1 MRIHGSLISGLLV
14 AAWLLPGQLFGQEA
28 APISRPSAV
37 GSRFWVV
44 STRDG
49 REVEG
54 GLAPAEFRVWRGS
67 SRGIGGECRLE
78 DLVGSLAPQ
87 TPLAVMVHGSFV
99 EWKSVARDA
108 FPTFCWLQGS
118 SPSTPLNVILF
129 SWPSDDTPQMN
140 LAADVNLLGRRAGL
154 QGMYLADL
162 LSRISPEHPVCLIGH
177 SHGGRVVA
185 ASLHVLGGGQ
195 VEGWRFGGDQFQ
207 GHRIRAVLAA
217 AAFDHHW
224 LNPGELYD
232 RVPGRVEKL
241 INLVNQEDLPL
252 VIYPLRSPALSQAV
266 ALTGFRPADRR
277 AIGPNAGRLLDID
290 VTDLIQTRHTWA
302 NYYRQPEIAALI
314 RPHVFFDG
322 TDDPEAVQKSLQKLS
337 AGPIRESSAETEIPP
352 GRSK

>member
-1 MRIHGSLISGLLV
+1 MRIHRSLIVGLLLC
-14 AAWLLPGQLFGQEA
+14 AWFSPGQVSGQEA
-28 APISRPSAV
+28 VPTPPRSAA
-37 GSRFWVV
+37 GSRLWVV

-54 GLAPAEFRVWRGS
+54 GLAPAEFRVWSGA
-67 SRGIGGECRLE
+67 SRGLGRECRIQ
-78 DLVGSLAPQ
+78 DLVSGLAPQ
-87 TPLAVMVHGSFV
+87 APLVVMVHGSFV
-99 EWKSVARDA
+99 EWKSVVRDA

-118 SPSTPLNVILF
+118 SPMTPLNVVVF
-129 SWPSDDTPQMN
+129 SWPSDNTPQMN
-140 LAADVNLLGRRAGL
+140 LAADVNFLGRRAGL
-154 QGMYLADL
+154 QGVYLADL
-162 LSRISPEHPVCLIGH
+162 LSRIPPEHPVCLIGH

-185 ASLHVLGGGQ
+185 AALHVLGGGQ
-195 VEGWRFGGDQFQ
+195 VEGWRFAGGQFQ

-217 AAFDHHW
+217 AAIDRHW

-232 RVPGRVEKL
+232 RTPGRVEKL

-266 ALTGFRPADRR
+266 ALTGFRPEDHR
-277 AIGPNAGRLLDID
+277 AIGPAASRLFDID

-322 TDDPEAVQKSLQKLS
+322 TDDPEAVRQSLQKIPP
-337 AGPIRESSAETEIPP
+337 GTIRESSAETDGNSRP
-352 GRSK
+352 K

>member
-1 MRIHGSLISGLLV
+1 MRIRSSLVVGLVLGPWICSGDV
-14 AAWLLPGQLFGQEA
+14 SGQEIFPA
-28 APISRPSAV
+28 IPPTPVA
-37 GSRFWVV
+37 SRFWVV

-67 SRGIGGECRLE
+67 SRGLGGECRLD
-78 DLVGSLAPQ
+78 DLVAGLAPRA
-87 TPLAVMVHGSFV
+87 PLAVMVHGSFV

-118 SPSTPLNVILF
+118 SPTTPLNVILF

-162 LSRISPEHPVCLIGH
+162 LSRIPREHPVCLIGH
-177 SHGGRVVA
+177 SHGGRVVVA
-185 ASLHVLGGGQ
+185 ALHVLGGGE
-195 VEGWRFGGDQFQ
+195 VEGWRFAGGRF
-207 GHRIRAVLAA
+207 GNHRIRAVLAA

-224 LNPGELYD
+224 LNPGEPYD
-232 RVPGRVEKL
+232 RAPARAERIV
-241 INLVNQEDLPL
+241 NLVNQEDLPL

-266 ALTGFRPADRR
+266 ARTGFTQDDRR
-277 AIGPNAGRLLDID
+277 VIGPTSSRLLDLD

-322 TDDPEAVQKSLQKLS
+322 TDDPEAVRQSLQKLLP
-337 AGPIRESSAETEIPP
+337 GPIRESSVETDSATGP
-352 GRSK
+352 R